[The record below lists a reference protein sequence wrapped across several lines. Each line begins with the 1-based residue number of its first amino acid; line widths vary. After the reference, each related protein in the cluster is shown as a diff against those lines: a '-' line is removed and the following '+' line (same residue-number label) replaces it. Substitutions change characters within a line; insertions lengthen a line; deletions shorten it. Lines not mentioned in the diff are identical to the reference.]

1 VAQGHSETR
10 PKNIKGVIPFDT
22 GLLYETA
29 VLFTDK
35 KLVLPADTN
44 AGGPLV
50 LSNKGKLHGF
60 RDYYQCAC
68 GAQEAVVHVSVDTVE
83 DNPNKL
89 PKKVG
94 EAFSSVLSLLGGNE
108 EGKERHVVPRDLVR
122 WKQFSLCRCFIRFRS
137 RAPRKQPNS
146 ENGNRPRWR

>member
-108 EGKERHVVPRDLVR
+108 EDVSYGSGVARHESSLTARTVIDRDGVDE
-122 WKQFSLCRCFIRFRS
+122 
-137 RAPRKQPNS
+137 APS
-146 ENGNRPRWR
+146 SF